1 MKRAFDVIGV
11 CTAAA
16 ILIAGSAPALAGGF
30 SRHHGHHFGHG
41 GHLSLHGHGAGAAVI
56 LGLGL
61 LTLLLIQRPA
71 RYDDPY
77 RYRYRY
83 PYRYQRSYVRPGRT
97 IYAPQPPRIA
107 RPRIN
112 CPATSGSARATRT
125 PPRPGRPLGDH
136 HFDPGHNRKIIC
148 PSQVELMGRECREG
162 AFDFGRV
169 IA

>member
-16 ILIAGSAPALAGGF
+16 ILIAGSAPTLAGGF

-107 RPRIN
+107 RPRIAQ
-112 CPATSGSARATRT
+112 PRIAQPRVAQLAPRARPRAPVAPLLIIISVQDTSERSSARHRW
-125 PPRPGRPLGDH
+125 
-136 HFDPGHNRKIIC
+136 N
-148 PSQVELMGRECREG
+148 
-162 AFDFGRV
+162 
-169 IA
+169 